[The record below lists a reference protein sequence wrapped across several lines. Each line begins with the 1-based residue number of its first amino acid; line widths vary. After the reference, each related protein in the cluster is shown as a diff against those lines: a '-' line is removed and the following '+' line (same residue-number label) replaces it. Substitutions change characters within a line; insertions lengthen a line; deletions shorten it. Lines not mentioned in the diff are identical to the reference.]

1 MIHERLGKKEQARKW
16 YDQAVQWM
24 EQNDPDPSELK
35 HLRSE
40 LKHLRAEAAEL
51 LSIKESTPLENVL
64 KQLIKHGLAQ

>member
-1 MIHERLGKKEQARKW
+1 
-16 YDQAVQWM
+16 M